1 MLFEKVFNF
10 RCAVICRPVDEKN
23 DFPDSF
29 FLGISRKVGEVLS
42 ELNVPPAVKAIPQY
56 FFLRPEKRYKTVDSF
71 RIAWRC
77 NFNYFPFWKPSSLRF
92 P

>member
-1 MLFEKVFNF
+1 MLLEKMFDF
-10 RCAVICRPVDEKN
+10 GSAVICCPVDEKN
-23 DFPDSF
+23 DFLDSF
-29 FLGISRKVGEVLS
+29 FLCINRKVGEMFS
-42 ELNVPPAVKAIPQY
+42 ELNVPPAVKAIPHY

-77 NFNYFPFWKPSSLRF
+77 NFNYFPFWKPSALRF